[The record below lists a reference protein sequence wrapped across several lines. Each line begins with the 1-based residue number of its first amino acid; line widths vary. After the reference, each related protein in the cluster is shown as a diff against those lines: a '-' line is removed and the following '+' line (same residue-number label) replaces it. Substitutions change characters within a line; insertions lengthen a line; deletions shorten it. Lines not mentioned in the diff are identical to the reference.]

1 MISIKMVTVVLVG
14 EAVTRFINE
23 KSHSQTQGIR
33 EALMNLG
40 GHENNWEERIL
51 SFLSIVYVESYSM

>member
-23 KSHSQTQGIR
+23 KCHSQTQG
-33 EALMNLG
+33 
-40 GHENNWEERIL
+40 
-51 SFLSIVYVESYSM
+51 